1 MRHLAFYYAI
11 GFAIA
16 GILML
21 ILGLSVLDWLFST
34 VNGPLNVVVLA
45 LGMILPFVISA
56 LSWRDWGRFQK
67 EKDPVPES

>member
-11 GFAIA
+11 GSAIA

-21 ILGLSVLDWLFST
+21 ILGLSVLDGLFST

-45 LGMILPFVISA
+45 FGMILPFLISA
-56 LSWRDWGRFQK
+56 LSWRDWGRLQK
-67 EKDPVPES
+67 EKKPVPES